1 MNTTSRAGS
10 GVLLAL
16 LLAITLSH
24 AMGTAFVRPM
34 FQVSDEMVYFAV
46 AQAHAVRQ
54 APTPGEVARLVGGSP
69 GPIDEWV
76 GAKPLY
82 GRMAGTAYGIVA
94 ARADPAS
101 ALVLL
106 RLWGC
111 LALVITVWMGHL
123 VARELCPTNP
133 LVTWG
138 TPLVM
143 ALHPVATNT
152 GSGITPD
159 TWANAASAAS
169 VLLLLRAVAG
179 RAAWWEVALLYAT
192 LTLAIAT
199 KDTAYALVAS
209 VAVALPGR
217 AWLVWR
223 GHRLRPADG
232 ALFAGPLV
240 GALAFAVPALRASL
254 ATFYFSPAAREQL
267 VGAPF
272 AFARDLVV
280 TTVRQAPDYFQSFWG
295 ELGNFGATPIGLPS
309 HVLVALAIVCVAA
322 FAGAAAW
329 FVAGAAWHPAET
341 LRTTRVQAV
350 VIAAGC
356 LALLMLAPSRQL
368 LWDAADAVQG
378 RWLFPML
385 APLVA
390 VGLAGLSWPMRQPVR
405 LLPLVSLLA
414 ATLALGALLG
424 GLLPA
429 YYASFP
435 TTYRPEHLFLAGS
448 YGSGLDMAR
457 ILPFFERPAWLRDP
471 WVAWS
476 PIAGLVVALA
486 AWLRLVYRTAT
497 AAPSGDGDLAAYA
510 LRRDVTRLPR

>member
-1 MNTTSRAGS
+1 MSTTTRATSRA
-10 GVLLAL
+10 LLTL
-16 LLAITLSH
+16 LLAITLLH
-24 AMGTAFVRPM
+24 AIATAFVRPM

-46 AQAHAVRQ
+46 AQAYAVRH
-54 APTPGEVARLVGGSP
+54 AATPDEVARLVGGSP

-82 GRMAGTAYGIVA
+82 GRMAGAAYGVVA
-94 ARADPAS
+94 ARTDPAS

-111 LALVITVWMGHL
+111 LALVLTVWLGHL

-143 ALHPVATNT
+143 ALHPVLVAT

-159 TWANAASAAS
+159 TWANAASTAS
-169 VLLLLRAVAG
+169 IFLLLRAVAG

-192 LTLAIAT
+192 LSFAIAT
-199 KDTAYALVAS
+199 KDTAYALVAC

-232 ALFAGPLV
+232 VLFAGPLV

-267 VGAPF
+267 AGAPLT
-272 AFARDLVV
+272 FARDLVA
-280 TTVRQAPDYFQSFWG
+280 TTVSEIPDYFRSFWG

-309 HVLVALAIVCVAA
+309 HVLVALAIVSVAA
-322 FAGAAAW
+322 LIGATAW
-329 FVAGAAWHPAET
+329 FVVGSAWQPAET
-341 LRTTRVQAV
+341 LTATRVQGV
-350 VIAAGC
+350 MIAAGC
-356 LALLMLAPSRQL
+356 LALLMLAPARQL

-378 RWLFPML
+378 RWLFPL
-385 APLVA
+385 IAPLVA

-435 TTYRPEHLFLAGS
+435 ATYRPEHLFLAGS

-457 ILPFFERPAWLRDP
+457 ILPFFERPVWLRDP

-476 PIAGLVVALA
+476 PIAGLVVLLA
-486 AWLRLVYRTAT
+486 AWLPLVYRMAT
-497 AAPSGDGDLAAYA
+497 APSSGDGNARSPVKRGA
-510 LRRDVTRLPR
+510 P